1 MDNKRLASLPLMI
14 LSISAMSHSQP
25 PIRLVQQPVD
35 AITLPGETVLLQCVF
50 FDDRRSL
57 LVSSEWYRNG
67 ESTVGLQRHSEFHN
81 PGTTITIGLLIE
93 NVMRADDGA
102 VYHCSPVG
110 RPDIT
115 SKLVSITVADVPEF
129 PQNESI
135 ISAISATYSTI
146 TIQWEPATTL
156 PIAEVNRYIIHV
168 YDYNG
173 LNGVYTINDG
183 NTLNFTINELQSSTL
198 YYINIVAINV
208 IGQSSPTTNTSVS
221 TKTFTLQSPPTSVD
235 VCVSFDRE
243 NNPTLH
249 IEWQAPSADLDQ
261 DNRYYI
267 LYGRNTNTTK
277 HRVLTSLTNA
287 TIHISR
293 DDISETFVV
302 QISTANSNGK
312 SVLTT
317 PVIQYINP
325 LYSVEQLHVTTSST
339 ILQCQLACM
348 TSGLQCGIVSLLV
361 NFEEVPLIDVH
372 QRGQCQLLL
381 EGLNSSTIYDYCVSA
396 FDTVTNNTIGFQL
409 CGNFETGNSSSSGS
423 SSTNINPGAMIGGF
437 CGAIVVG
444 VMIIFILAYWCWSLK
459 NDRTTHDQPPVSDEV
474 KMDTNPAYAVS
485 TAEADPAYKDL
496 TTRGYPVTI
505 NDIPP
510 PLYETAQPNKVQM
523 DTNPAYVASAAEKM
537 EDDPAYKGR
546 TGRKAEVGGEGDYS

>member
-1 MDNKRLASLPLMI
+1 MDNKRLASLSLII
-14 LSISAMSHSQP
+14 LSISAISYSQP
-25 PIRLVQQPVD
+25 PIYDLIQQPVD
-35 AITLPGETVLLQCVF
+35 AITLPGEMVLLQCVF
-50 FDDRRSL
+50 VDDRSL

-81 PGTTITIGLLIE
+81 PGTTITIGLQIE

-129 PQNESI
+129 PQNESM

-183 NTLNFTINELQSSTL
+183 NTLNFTIDELQSSTL

-221 TKTFTLQSPPTSVD
+221 TKTFMLPSPPTSVD

-249 IEWQAPSADLDQ
+249 VEWQAPSTDLDQ

-267 LYGRNTNTTK
+267 HYGRNTNTTK

-293 DDISETFVV
+293 VDINETFVV
-302 QISTANSNGK
+302 QISTVNSNVE

-325 LYSVEQLHVTTSST
+325 LHSVEQLHVTSSST

-348 TSGLQCGIVSLLV
+348 TSGLQCGIVSLLT

-372 QRGQCQLLL
+372 QIGQHQLLL
-381 EGLNSSTIYDYCVSA
+381 QGLKSSTIYDYCVSA
-396 FDTVTNNTIGFQL
+396 FDTVTSNTIGFQL
-409 CGNFETGNSSSSGS
+409 CGKVETGNSSSSGS
-423 SSTNINPGAMIGGF
+423 SSTDINPGAMIGGF

-444 VMIIFILAYWCWSLK
+444 VMMIFILSYWCWSLK
-459 NDRTTHDQPPVSDEV
+459 NDKITHDQPPVSDEV
-474 KMDTNPAYAVS
+474 KMDTNSAYAVS
-485 TAEADPAYKDL
+485 AAEAGPAYKDL
-496 TTRGYPVTI
+496 TARGYPVTI

-510 PLYETAQPNKVQM
+510 PYETAQPNKVQM

-537 EDDPAYKGR
+537 EDDPTYKGR
-546 TGRKAEVGGEGDYS
+546 TGRKAEIGDEGDYSC